1 MKLREIAE
9 KLLINRKDDF
19 ETLIDLENIAEDLD
33 IHIYMYDYNNIKNNT
48 RLKRIVFAPYYS
60 DGSIVGTRMYFLDDE
75 PVCYSIQ
82 NSDNADEDFIWFGHD
97 NANKVKD
104 YIKSLLIEKGLY
116 IETVNLDMKIDGT
129 YKVSFND
136 EIVDWDYALYNNKP
150 FKLIERIEEE
160 LIPSISH
167 KIKIEQDNKQFIID
181 IKDIDLKYWI
191 DKEK

>member
-1 MKLREIAE
+1 MKLRDIAE

-19 ETLIDLENIAEDLD
+19 QTLIDLEDMANDLD
-33 IHIYMYDYNNIKNNT
+33 IHIYNYKSIKDNT
-48 RLKRIVFAPYYS
+48 RLKNIFFAPYYS
-60 DGSIVGTRMYFLDDE
+60 DGSIVGARMYFLDDE

-116 IETVNLDMKIDGT
+116 IETVNLDMKTNDT
-129 YKVSFND
+129 YKASFND
-136 EIVDWDYALYNNKP
+136 EIVNWDYALYNNKP

-167 KIKIEQDNKQFIID
+167 KIKIEQDGKEFIVD

-191 DKEK
+191 DKKK

>member
-33 IHIYMYDYNNIKNNT
+33 IHIYNYKSIKDNI
-48 RLKRIVFAPYYS
+48 RLKSIFFAPYYS
-60 DGSIVGTRMYFLDDE
+60 EDSIVGARMYFLDDE
-75 PVCYSIQ
+75 PICYSLQIDSK
-82 NSDNADEDFIWFGHD
+82 SDERFIWFGHD
-97 NANKVKD
+97 NANKVKE

-129 YKVSFND
+129 YKASFND

-167 KIKIEQDNKQFIID
+167 KIKIEQDGKEFIVNVG
-181 IKDIDLKYWI
+181 DIDLKYWI
-191 DKEK
+191 GKEK

>member
-33 IHIYMYDYNNIKNNT
+33 IHIYNYKSIKDNI
-48 RLKRIVFAPYYS
+48 RLKSIFFAPYYS
-60 DGSIVGTRMYFLDDE
+60 ENSIVGERMYFLDDE
-75 PVCYSIQ
+75 PICYSLQIDSK
-82 NSDNADEDFIWFGHD
+82 SDERFIWFGHD
-97 NANKVKD
+97 NANKVKE

-129 YKVSFND
+129 YKASFND

-167 KIKIEQDNKQFIID
+167 KIKIEQDGKEFIVNVG
-181 IKDIDLKYWI
+181 DIDLKYWI